1 MLPAFMYMKTLG
13 LDNLSGYQ
21 ITMSHFVLEQLH
33 ASLSRIF
40 ETKLLSASGFHQG
53 IPMDGQL

>member
-1 MLPAFMYMKTLG
+1 MLPPFMYMKTLG
-13 LDNLSGYQ
+13 LDSLSGYQ

-40 ETKLLSASGFHQG
+40 ETKLLSASRFGM
-53 IPMDGQL
+53 PLDGHL